1 MLKKTLSFKKI
12 AVLAIA
18 LLAFSFGVKAQ
29 SWYVMGEYIWSPPHP
44 QGTFEELYN
53 QGGDETINGM
63 VYHTV
68 FRQTQTEV
76 ELLGAYRQDGE
87 QVYYCK
93 WNGSDY
99 DDEVLLYDYDLEVG
113 DWFNDD
119 DDHPMEVVAVT
130 VITDNNG
137 VQRKKYDFSFIGLEN
152 ETEFWIEGIGSSKG
166 FVNSGNYTPTE
177 DGAIFHLLCYHVDND
192 LIYVNP
198 EYNTCDITELDEN
211 NAESTVTIYPNPAN
225 NVVKIM
231 NTEGMT
237 INKVEV
243 IDVLGR
249 TVISTENTNEINV
262 SSLPEGQYFV
272 RIQGETTLVRK
283 LSISK

>member
-1 MLKKTLSFKKI
+1 MLKKTLSFKKT

-29 SWYVMGEYIWSPPHP
+29 SWYIMGEYVFSPPHP
-44 QGTFEELYN
+44 QGTFEEHYN

-137 VQRKKYDFSFIGLEN
+137 VQRKKYDFSFIGLEDEN
-152 ETEFWIEGIGSSKG
+152 EFWIEGVGSSKG

-198 EYNTCDITELDEN
+198 EFNTCDVTEIDEN

-225 NVVKIM
+225 NVVKIL
-231 NTEGMT
+231 NTNDMT

-243 IDVLGR
+243 IDLLGR
-249 TVISTENTNEINV
+249 TLISSENCDEINV
-262 SSLPEGQYFV
+262 SNLPEGQYFV
-272 RIQGETTLVRK
+272 KIQGETTLVRK